1 MSTSRDEI
9 FARLRRASTPLTAD
23 TPRPE
28 PLVPAVAQ
36 TTGAARLAQFKE
48 KATAL
53 ACTIANLGSAQE
65 VPKEVARYLAEH
77 ALPSDIWC
85 STEAAITSLP
95 WASQAELT
103 LHTDIARDKLD
114 GGTSVTGCLAA
125 VAETGALTVA
135 SGVDFATRLAFLP
148 DTHIIVC
155 RLDQLVGGIEDVWAS
170 IRQYTKSGG
179 VPPRAINF
187 IAGPSRTGDIEAT
200 LVMGAHGPRA
210 VHIIL
215 VPAST

>member
-1 MSTSRDEI
+1 MSDSRNEI
-9 FARLRRASTPLTAD
+9 FARLRKASTPLSPD
-23 TPRPE
+23 TPTPH

-36 TTGAARLAQFKE
+36 TTGEACFTQFKE

-53 ACTIANLGSAQE
+53 ACTLTELSSSQD
-65 VPKEVARYLAEH
+65 VPKEVASYLAERS
-77 ALPSDIWC
+77 LPGDIWC

-95 WASQAELT
+95 WSAQAGLT
-103 LHTDIARDKLD
+103 LHTDIARNELD

-125 VAETGALTVA
+125 VAETGALAVA
-135 SGVDFATRLAFLP
+135 SGADFATRLGYLP
-148 DTHIIVC
+148 DTHIVVC
-155 RLDQLVGGIEDVWAS
+155 RLDQLVGGFEDVWAS
-170 IRQYTKSGG
+170 IRQYTSSGA

-187 IAGPSRTGDIEAT
+187 IGGPSRTGDIEAT

-215 VPAST
+215 VPASA